1 MSGWIEL
8 ERDGV
13 HLAIRDF
20 GGSGPAV
27 LLLSGLAG
35 HSGEW
40 DRTAARL
47 TRSRRVLALDQRG
60 HGRSERN
67 PSDLSREA
75 FVADVAH
82 TIERLGLGA
91 VALAGQSMGAN
102 TAFLTAAAR
111 PELVERL
118 VVAESSP
125 DGPLTELAS
134 SLESALRGWPV
145 PFGSRADALAY
156 FRRRG
161 FDAETWTDGLHEHD
175 GLLWP
180 AFDIDVMVATAAALG
195 ERSWWV
201 QWREIRCPTLIVVG
215 ERGVIPVE
223 RGEEMAAAIGQAR
236 VVSIPAAGHDVHLD
250 APGAWCEALE
260 AFL

>member
-1 MSGWIEL
+1 
-8 ERDGV
+8 
-13 HLAIRDF
+13 
-20 GGSGPAV
+20 
-27 LLLSGLAG
+27 
-35 HSGEW
+35 
-40 DRTAARL
+40 
-47 TRSRRVLALDQRG
+47 VLALDQRG
-60 HGRSERN
+60 HGRSEHT

-82 TIERLGLGA
+82 TIERLELGA

-118 VVAESSP
+118 VVAEASP
-125 DGPLTELAS
+125 DGPLPELAS

-156 FRRRG
+156 FQSRG
-161 FDAETWTDGLHEHD
+161 FDAETWADGLHERD

-195 ERSWWV
+195 GRSWWA

-223 RGEEMAAAIGQAR
+223 HGEEMAAEIGQAR
-236 VVSIPAAGHDVHLD
+236 VVPIPAAGHDVHLD